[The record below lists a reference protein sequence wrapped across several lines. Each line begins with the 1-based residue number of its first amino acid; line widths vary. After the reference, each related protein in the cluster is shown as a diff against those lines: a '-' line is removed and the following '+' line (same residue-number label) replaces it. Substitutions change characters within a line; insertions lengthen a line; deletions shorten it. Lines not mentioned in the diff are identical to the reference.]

1 MNLSKIYG
9 PVYTFW
15 MASSPIVV
23 ITDLKIA
30 NEGFLAKRNDLAGRP
45 TINLCQLN
53 CKFSIIN

>member
-15 MASSPIVV
+15 MASNPFVV

-30 NEGFLAKRNDLAGRP
+30 NEGFLTKRNDLAGRP
-45 TINLCQLN
+45 ALNICQLN
-53 CKFSIIN
+53 SKF